1 MSCKYVHPHIQN
13 KQSYKHY
20 WDNRQNLNIDFEL
33 IVLILYF
40 LILIT
45 VP

>member
-1 MSCKYVHPHIQN
+1 MFTHTFKTN
-13 KQSYKHY
+13 KKSYKHY